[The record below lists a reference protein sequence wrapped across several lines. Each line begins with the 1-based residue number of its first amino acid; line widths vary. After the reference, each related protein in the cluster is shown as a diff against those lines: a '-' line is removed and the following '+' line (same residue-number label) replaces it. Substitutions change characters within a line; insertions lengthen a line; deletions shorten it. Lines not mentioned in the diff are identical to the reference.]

1 MFSKFHNRQRGFTLI
16 ELMIVVV
23 IIGIL
28 AALAIPRFMRAS
40 TKSKQ
45 SEAKQ
50 ILKQIYTM
58 ERTYRQANPDYW
70 GAGVSASAAAQNAF
84 ATIGVE
90 IMPTALYTYTITVAD
105 AANLTVTATSSIL
118 DDDAPVDT
126 WQIDE
131 TGNLQCTSD
140 DVIL

>member
-58 ERTYRQANPDYW
+58 ERTYRQANSTYW
-70 GAGVSASAAAQNAF
+70 GAGVTASAAAPNAF

-90 IMPTALYTYTITVAD
+90 IMPTSIYSYTIVTAD
-105 AANLTVTATSSIL
+105 ATDLLARANSSIL
-118 DDDAPVDT
+118 DDDAAVDT
-126 WQIDE
+126 WEIDE
-131 TGNLQCTSD
+131 TGNLVCTSD
-140 DVIL
+140 DVVL

>member
-1 MFSKFHNRQRGFTLI
+1 MLPRTSQRQRGFTMI

-28 AALAIPRFMRAS
+28 ASLAIPRFMRAS

-58 ERTYRQANPDYW
+58 QRQYRLDHTTYW

-84 ATIGVE
+84 NPIAVE
-90 IMPTALYTYTITVAD
+90 IMPVAIYTYTITTAD
-105 AANLTVTATSSIL
+105 ATDLLVTATSSIL
-118 DDDAPVDT
+118 DDDAVVDT
-126 WQIDE
+126 WTCDEDGQII
-131 TGNLQCTSD
+131 CTSND
-140 DVIL
+140 SEF

>member
-1 MFSKFHNRQRGFTLI
+1 MFSKFHNRQKGFTLI

-28 AALAIPRFMRAS
+28 AALAIPRFMAAT

-58 ERTYRQANPDYW
+58 ENTYRQANNTYW
-70 GAGVSASAAAQNAF
+70 GAGVSASAAAPNTF

-90 IMPTALYTYTITVAD
+90 IMPSARYTYLIVTAD
-105 AANLTVTATSSIL
+105 ATDLLARATATTL
-118 DDDAPVDT
+118 DDDATQDI
-126 WQIDE
+126 WEIDDL
-131 TGNLQCTSD
+131 GNLVCTSD
-140 DVIL
+140 DAIL

>member
-58 ERTYRQANPDYW
+58 ERTYRQANSNYW
-70 GAGVSASAAAQNAF
+70 GAGVSASAAAPNAF
-84 ATIGVE
+84 ANIGVE
-90 IMPTALYTYTITVAD
+90 IMPTALYTYTITVAN
-105 AANLTVTATSSIL
+105 ATNLTVTATSGVL
-118 DDDAPVDT
+118 DDDAAVDT
-126 WQIDE
+126 WQITE
-131 TGNLQCTSD
+131 TGNLTCTSD
-140 DVIL
+140 DTVL